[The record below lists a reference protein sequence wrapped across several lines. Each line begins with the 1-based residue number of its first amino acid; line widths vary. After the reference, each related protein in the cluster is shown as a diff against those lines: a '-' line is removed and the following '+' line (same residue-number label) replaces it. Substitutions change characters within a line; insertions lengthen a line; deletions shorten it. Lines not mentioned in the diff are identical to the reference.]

1 MGLGLARFIDDLS
14 RVPRDKALAEAQLP
28 CATRY
33 LTVDGVRGWLYPI
46 STELGDAFQLF
57 LYFDGAAYQVRVVE
71 PAVEGRFDPHASHVL
86 PDGRLCLSESWAGGA
101 STLEAA
107 YARSVVW
114 CNGFSRYLRGESFP
128 LDPAPPRGT

>member
-1 MGLGLARFIDDLS
+1 MGLSRFIDGFS
-14 RVPRDKALAEAQLP
+14 RIPRDQAQAESQLP
-28 CATRY
+28 SATRY
-33 LTVDGVRGWLYPI
+33 LNVDGVRGWLYPI

-71 PAVEGRFDPHASHVL
+71 PEVEGRFDPHASHVL
-86 PDGRLCLSESWAGGA
+86 PDGRICLSESWAGGA

-114 CNGFSRYLRGESFP
+114 CNGFSRFLRGESFP
-128 LDPAPPRGT
+128 QDPALARST